1 MGINLLG
8 QTNMFCLIMYD
19 DAPSSLS
26 LSSFINIF
34 YSESFFKTNKQK
46 TSPRQE
52 ICWHLKFFFLLILVA
67 LHGIQNLCSE
77 PGVEPTSPVVEAQS
91 LNQ

>member
-8 QTNMFCLIMYD
+8 QTNMFCLIMLSLINKD

-34 YSESFFKTNKQK
+34 YSESFFKTNK
-46 TSPRQE
+46 
-52 ICWHLKFFFLLILVA
+52 
-67 LHGIQNLCSE
+67 
-77 PGVEPTSPVVEAQS
+77 
-91 LNQ
+91 

>member
-1 MGINLLG
+1 MGFNLLG

-34 YSESFFKTNKQK
+34 YSQSFFKTNKQK
-46 TSPRQE
+46 TSPDKRS
-52 ICWHLKFFFLLILVA
+52 A
-67 LHGIQNLCSE
+67 G
-77 PGVEPTSPVVEAQS
+77 T
-91 LNQ
+91 